1 MNRKRISFKLNALLL
16 FLLFIAVGIGLLGL
30 RSIHSVN
37 LGLETVYK
45 DRVIPFQ
52 QLKSISDYYAVNIVD
67 TAHKLRNGNISWDEA
82 NGNMDLALEEIDTL
96 WKAYTSTKLTA
107 DEEKLVEESESLFKI
122 ASVANESL
130 KVIIQNKDQKSL
142 EIFTRD
148 ALYPSI
154 DPITSK
160 IGELVQLQLD
170 VSKSEFDASTA
181 LYNRTILYFIVA
193 FAVLSAAGLL
203 MLLIVRNIVKPLR
216 QLNHR
221 LSELSHHGGDLTQSF
236 DIHSGDE
243 IEEMASSI
251 NEFFAMLR
259 EIIISVK
266 DTSYEIESISNTMN
280 TSVEQLNFGIE
291 EISSTTQ
298 ELSAGMEETNASAEE
313 ISSVSLEVDKIASEI
328 THKAEEA
335 AHNANDI
342 NARAESI
349 QHMAKESNEQANKLY
364 NETNHKL
371 RAAMEN
377 AKAVENIH
385 VLATSILAITD
396 QTNLLALNAAIEAA
410 RAGEAGRGFAVVAD
424 EIRKL
429 AENSR
434 DSANQIQEVTK
445 VIVDSVNHLSE
456 SSEEILDFVDKQV
469 IKDYNKLVEIS
480 QQYKDDASYVYT
492 MSTDLNA
499 SSEEM
504 AALLQDIVNA
514 ISEISKA
521 TEESAHGS
529 THIAE
534 RASGILNEST
544 VVANMA
550 ARSQENSSILIELVS
565 KFKV

>member
-1 MNRKRISFKLNALLL
+1 MIKNRISFKLNALLI
-16 FLLFIAVGIGLLGL
+16 FLLLVAVGIGLLGL
-30 RSIHSVN
+30 RSTQSVSQ
-37 LGLETVYK
+37 GLETVYK
-45 DRVIPFQ
+45 DRVIPLQ
-52 QLKSISDYYAVNIVD
+52 QLKTISDLYAVNIVD
-67 TAHKLRNGNISWDEA
+67 TTHKLRNGNISWDEA
-82 NGNMDLALEEIDTL
+82 NGNIDSALSQIDSL

-107 DEEKLVEESESLFKI
+107 DEEKLVAESESLFKI
-122 ASVANESL
+122 ASVATEKL
-130 KVIIQNKDQKSL
+130 RVIIQTKNQKAL
-142 EIFTRD
+142 EAFTRD
-148 ALYPSI
+148 DLYPSI

-170 VSKSEFDASTA
+170 VSKLEFDASAA
-181 LYNRTILYFIVA
+181 LYSRTILYFLVA
-193 FAVLSAAGLL
+193 FAVLVVLGLL

-221 LSELSHHGGDLTQSF
+221 LSDLSQHGGDLTQKF
-236 DIHSGDE
+236 NIHSGDE
-243 IEEMASSI
+243 IEEMATSI
-251 NEFFAMLR
+251 NSFFAMLR

-266 DTSYEIESISNTMN
+266 DTSHEIDSISGTMN
-280 TSVEQLNFGIE
+280 TSVEHLNFGIQ

-313 ISSVSLEVDKIASEI
+313 INSISLEVDKIASDI

-342 NARAESI
+342 NKRAESI
-349 QHMAKESNEQANKLY
+349 QYMAKESNDQANRLY
-364 NETNHKL
+364 NETNQKL
-371 RAAMEN
+371 RVAMTN
-377 AKAVENIH
+377 AKAVENID
-385 VLATSILAITD
+385 VLATSILAITE

-445 VIVDSVNHLSE
+445 IIVDSVNNLSE
-456 SSEEILDFVDKQV
+456 SSEEILNFVDRQV
-469 IKDYNKLVEIS
+469 IKDYNKLVEIA
-480 QQYKDDASYVYT
+480 QQYKDDAGYVYT

-534 RASGILNEST
+534 RSSDILNEST

-550 ARSQENSSILIELVS
+550 IQSQQNSSMLIELVS